1 MASNESLCRLLV
13 SFQCSRGCLQEC
25 KGFGPVV
32 VDLLFDKFRVTCTIM
47 QAEMF
52 LNLLF
57 KALKE
62 DIDSKRMAAF
72 AKRLTQVILFSSF

>member
-1 MASNESLCRLLV
+1 MWYL
-13 SFQCSRGCLQEC
+13 
-25 KGFGPVV
+25 
-32 VDLLFDKFRVTCTIM
+32 

-62 DIDSKRMAAF
+62 DIDLRRMAAF
-72 AKRLTQVILFSSF
+72 AKRLTQVIALYLMKYSTFSCIITIDLFDCICLAIVW

>member
-1 MASNESLCRLLV
+1 
-13 SFQCSRGCLQEC
+13 
-25 KGFGPVV
+25 
-32 VDLLFDKFRVTCTIM
+32 M

-62 DIDSKRMAAF
+62 DIDVKRMAAF
-72 AKRLTQVILFSSF
+72 AKRLTQVFLIVTLYCAKGPSSSSLGQK

>member
-1 MASNESLCRLLV
+1 MY
-13 SFQCSRGCLQEC
+13 
-25 KGFGPVV
+25 
-32 VDLLFDKFRVTCTIM
+32 M

-62 DIDSKRMAAF
+62 DIDVKRMAAF
-72 AKRLTQVILFSSF
+72 AKRLTQVFLIVTLS